1 MLKIHDWESTNCER
15 LKMRSFSQII
25 PQTKLISKQDFNLV
39 NPWDKNNN
47 LIFLYLLTGV

>member
-1 MLKIHDWESTNCER
+1 
-15 LKMRSFSQII
+15 MRSFSQII

-47 LIFLYLLTGV
+47 LIFFIFIDWRVIE